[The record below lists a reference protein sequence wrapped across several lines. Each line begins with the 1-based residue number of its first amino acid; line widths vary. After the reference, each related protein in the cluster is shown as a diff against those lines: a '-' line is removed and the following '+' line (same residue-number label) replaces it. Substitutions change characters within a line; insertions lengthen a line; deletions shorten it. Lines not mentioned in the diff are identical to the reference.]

1 MDSSCHATLQ
11 QAHLQLVFH
20 AAVLVL
26 SRKARAIDSSRLPQI
41 ESLLGGKRL
50 RERLQPRSQER
61 RWDRGCGKLISRFP
75 YENDG
80 VLTSYSG
87 STLMVGF

>member
-26 SRKARAIDSSRLPQI
+26 SRKAP
-41 ESLLGGKRL
+41 
-50 RERLQPRSQER
+50 PQER
-61 RWDRGCGKLISRFP
+61 KEEQSFVTRSD
-75 YENDG
+75 
-80 VLTSYSG
+80 
-87 STLMVGF
+87 